1 MNERNHISRRRG
13 GGGSLMRWIAA
24 FALAWLALAI
34 IQRTLGDDR
43 VELSYTE
50 FKSQTREGTITSAT
64 FEGSEIRGEFAEPF
78 ARARE
83 GDTTA
88 YDAYRSYKPPLED
101 EDLLDTL
108 EARGVEV
115 SAVSADDAQWIWYL
129 LLMGLPGILLI
140 GYFVYM
146 GKKIKEGQQGGGMF
160 GGKGG
165 FFGMGKSKAKRVEA
179 SDEETTFDD
188 VAGQKAAKQDLRE
201 IVAYLKTPERFKKLG
216 ANIPKGVL
224 LTGAPGTGK
233 TLLAKAVAGEADV
246 PFFSIGGSEF
256 IEMFVGVGASRVR
269 DLFANAK
276 KEAPSVIFV
285 DELDSI
291 GRRRGAGLGG
301 GHDERE
307 QTLNQILN
315 EMDGFSPNESV
326 VVLAATNRP
335 DVLDKA
341 LTRPGRFDRRIALTL
356 PEREARTKALEIHT
370 RNVTIADDVDLE
382 NVAARCVGF
391 SGADLRNLVNEAALF
406 AGRRRRDAVTAE
418 DFDDARD
425 KILLGSERDEKL
437 DERESELVA
446 WHEAGH
452 ALLAKSLPNAD
463 PLQKA
468 SIVPRGQSLGAT
480 EQTPERDRHYYPKPY
495 LEDKLTL
502 LMGGRASERL
512 KFDEISNGAA
522 MDLKQATSLARKMVC
537 QWGMS
542 DKLGAVYFA
551 VGEDHVFLGHEIA
564 QEKDHSDETARVI
577 DEEIKRLLDEA
588 WGRATR
594 TLEEN
599 RTKLDALA
607 EALLERETMVG
618 DEIDWLLDKVEKG
631 E

>member
-1 MNERNHISRRRG
+1 
-13 GGGSLMRWIAA
+13 MRWIAA
-24 FALAWLALAI
+24 FALAWLALAV
-34 IQRTLGDDR
+34 IQRTLGDNR

-50 FKSQTREGTITSAT
+50 FKEQTREGAIQSAT
-64 FEGSEIRGEFAEPF
+64 FEGREIRGKFADPYE
-78 ARARE
+78 RVVE
-83 GDTTA
+83 GDTTTH
-88 YDAYRSYKPPLED
+88 DRYRSFKPPFED
-101 EDLLDTL
+101 EALLDSL

-115 SAVSADDAQWIWYL
+115 SAVSAEGNQWIWYL

-146 GKKIKEGQQGGGMF
+146 GKKMKEGQSGGGMF

-165 FFGMGKSKAKRVEA
+165 FFGMGKSKARRIT
-179 SDEETTFDD
+179 SSEEDTTFDD

-201 IVAYLKTPERFKKLG
+201 IVSYLKEPERFQKLG

-233 TLLAKAVAGEADV
+233 TLLAKAVAGEAEV

-269 DLFANAK
+269 DLFKNAK
-276 KEAPSVIFV
+276 KESPSVIFV

-291 GRRRGAGLGG
+291 GRQRGAGLGG

-356 PEREARTKALEIHT
+356 PEREARAKALEIHAKD
-370 RNVTIADDVDLE
+370 VKIAEDVDLE

-406 AGRRRRDAVTAE
+406 AGRREREAVTAE

-437 DERESELVA
+437 DERESKLVA

-452 ALLAKSLPNAD
+452 ALLATILPNAD

-495 LEDKLTL
+495 LADKLAL
-502 LMGGRASERL
+502 LLGGRASERL
-512 KFDEISNGAA
+512 KFDEVSNGAA
-522 MDLKQATSLARKMVC
+522 MDLKQATAIARKMVC

-542 DKLGAVYFA
+542 EKLGAVYFA
-551 VGEDHVFLGHEIA
+551 LGEDHVFLGHEIA
-564 QEKDHSDETARVI
+564 QEKDYSEDTARVI

-588 WGRATR
+588 WERATAA
-594 TLEEN
+594 LERD

-607 EALLERETMVG
+607 EALLERETMEA